1 MVHFLLS
8 IARGIYIWTGMYVLK
23 FYISFVKEFV
33 PILLGE
39 KAKFKAA

>member
-1 MVHFLLS
+1 MN
-8 IARGIYIWTGMYVLK
+8 WYVCK

-33 PILLGE
+33 PMLLGE